1 MFVRLRLHLPYRA
14 EADVIPC
21 SMHFGAILCL
31 CTGLCTVPEPHHSTG
46 SQAIFQLPPLAGC
59 HCCGSQ
65 ACGDGILQQLC
76 DDNLHAVLQE
86 AEAAERSQPPM
97 IATCLACVK
106 AVIDLGIEE
115 EDRKRTWMADADEAI
130 KRGSV
135 ETARAIYAHALSVFP
150 GKKSIWRRAAQLE
163 KAKGSKESLDAI
175 LKKAVTY
182 CPQVRPRQHNLSD
195 RHMVDVQVLQ
205 HMTESN
211 TSSSFH

>member
-1 MFVRLRLHLPYRA
+1 M
-14 EADVIPC
+14 
-21 SMHFGAILCL
+21 
-31 CTGLCTVPEPHHSTG
+31 
-46 SQAIFQLPPLAGC
+46 
-59 HCCGSQ
+59 
-65 ACGDGILQQLC
+65 
-76 DDNLHAVLQE
+76 QE

-97 IATCLACVK
+97 TATCLACVK

-135 ETARAIYAHALSVFP
+135 ETARAIYAHALAVFP

-182 CPQVRPRQHNLSD
+182 CPQVEHVYHPCGVHYCLP
-195 RHMVDVQVLQ
+195 MW
-205 HMTESN
+205 
-211 TSSSFH
+211 SSLAVTNIWAV

>member
-1 MFVRLRLHLPYRA
+1 MQFV
-14 EADVIPC
+14 VS
-21 SMHFGAILCL
+21 SMY
-31 CTGLCTVPEPHHSTG
+31 
-46 SQAIFQLPPLAGC
+46 
-59 HCCGSQ
+59 
-65 ACGDGILQQLC
+65 DR
-76 DDNLHAVLQE
+76 VLYVQE

-97 IATCLACVK
+97 TATCLACVK

-135 ETARAIYAHALSVFP
+135 ETARAIYAHALAVFP

-182 CPQVRPRQHNLSD
+182 CPQVWRCPC
-195 RHMVDVQVLQ
+195 
-205 HMTESN
+205 T
-211 TSSSFH
+211 TT